1 MVTFF
6 FGDEFHHTYFRS
18 AERMVQINCFLL
30 NALGM
35 QYIDSSPWA
44 MNHSSL
50 SPTDEGVL
58 MARKLDYILYLTT
71 NRQIGC

>member
-1 MVTFF
+1 
-6 FGDEFHHTYFRS
+6 
-18 AERMVQINCFLL
+18 MVQINCFLL